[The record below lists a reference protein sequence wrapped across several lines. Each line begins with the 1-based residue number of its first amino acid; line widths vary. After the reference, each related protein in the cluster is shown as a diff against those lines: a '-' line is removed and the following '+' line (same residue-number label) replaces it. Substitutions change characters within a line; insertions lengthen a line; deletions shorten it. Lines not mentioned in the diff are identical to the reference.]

1 MFDARFCNLLQINQ
15 CYDYDFNFMLCGT
28 KFNGTI
34 NRIVKKNLPQGL
46 KIL

>member
-15 CYDYDFNFMLCGT
+15 CYDYDFNFMLCET